1 MAALPMMLVA
11 AGTAQAVSAIRQGN
25 YANNVAKAQAENLNQ
40 QASATRGLTV
50 IREEAQRKNAREV
63 IGRQLAAGAEA
74 GGSLAGSNLDALRES
89 MMNAEMDALGIR
101 YEGEVKARGL
111 ENEAKMVRSRGK
123 EAKIGGYLSAAG
135 SILTAGAGYLY
146 AGGTLPTSPTQKQ
159 LIHAG
164 GL

>member
-1 MAALPMMLVA
+1 MAALPILLVA
-11 AGTAQAVSAIRQGN
+11 AGTAQAASAIRQGN
-25 YANNVAKAQAENLNQ
+25 YANNVAKVQAENLNQ

-63 IGRQLAAGAEA
+63 IGSQLAAGAEA
-74 GGSLAGSNLDALRES
+74 GGSLSGSNLDALRES

-111 ENEAKMVRSRGK
+111 ENEATATRARGRQ
-123 EAKIGGYLSAAG
+123 AQIGGYLSAAG
-135 SILTAGAGYLY
+135 SLAMAGASYLN
-146 AGGTLPTSPTQKQ
+146 AGGTIPSSPTQKQ